1 MEDRMRPIADAVPQG
16 GSRNLTSIFRR
27 RLWVM
32 IPVAMVVLLAATMY
46 AGVQPRL
53 YEASAWMLVSGGGGR
68 GEALLQTEADVW
80 RTLQG
85 DMTMH
90 SRMIRRVEMAE
101 IVREAVGSEDAPH
114 SLLQHIN
121 VGKAPGTSANI
132 IALSYRAPS
141 GEQAQEIINAWAKAY
156 EKDAQDRSINST
168 LRGIEYAE
176 EQIASVEADLRE
188 HEQKMAELELTY
200 MESEISITS
209 DLVSS
214 RMNDLIGQIAA
225 GRVEI
230 EALEAQIEQTRN
242 RLAEEPHEVEEV
254 QQQPSHRAL
263 AIEQQLSQL
272 NVELQKQLQDYYED
286 SPEVQALRK
295 QIQDLE
301 DQLEQRTEMT
311 RTAVTTQA
319 NPIYVKAQDTLI
331 GLYGNLDS
339 LRARQAALQT
349 QLLEQRNLAEKAP
362 AGSIE
367 YSELKR
373 KVDGLQAVHANLLS
387 QLYDLRLKRATA
399 VSPVQL
405 VREADLPRTP
415 VSPQYQA
422 ILGIGFALALLL
434 AALAAVVMD
443 QVDDTFADPDEIRDL
458 LDTRLVGVL
467 PDIDKASQ
475 VELQVGGEH
484 GAARTAFAN
493 AMRMLAST
501 IRIEMARSHI
511 TSMTVTSAGRSEGK
525 SLIAANLAAALA
537 HAGETV
543 LLVDADLHR
552 PRLHTLFDVT
562 RESGLSN
569 LLIGDVTPEQVIQE
583 TEIKNLRVLAS
594 GPLPP
599 SPVDLLAS
607 AHGQEVITQLAGM
620 ASYVIW
626 DTPPA
631 GFIADAT
638 VVAHKTDCTL
648 FVVGKQARRMAVRQT
663 AQNLREIGTQIIGV
677 CANQVRPMGG
687 SYYYYYYYN
696 YYSKKE

>member
-1 MEDRMRPIADAVPQG
+1 
-16 GSRNLTSIFRR
+16 
-27 RLWVM
+27 
-32 IPVAMVVLLAATMY
+32 
-46 AGVQPRL
+46 
-53 YEASAWMLVSGGGGR
+53 
-68 GEALLQTEADVW
+68 
-80 RTLQG
+80 
-85 DMTMH
+85 
-90 SRMIRRVEMAE
+90 E
-101 IVREAVGSEDAPH
+101 IVQQELELDEPAHSMLGSM
-114 SLLQHIN
+114 N
-121 VGKAPGTSANI
+121 VGKVPGASANLI
-132 IALSYRAPS
+132 SLNYRGPKP
-141 GEQAQEIINAWAKAY
+141 EETQTICNVWAKAY
-156 EKDAQDRSINST
+156 QDDARDRTITSTVSGIDYLEK
-168 LRGIEYAE
+168 
-176 EQIASVEADLRE
+176 QIAGVQNDLRDLEQQMADL
-188 HEQKMAELELTY
+188 EQEYLGSGINIA
-200 MESEISITS
+200 SDQGSVRIS
-209 DLVSS
+209 DL
-214 RMNDLIGQIAA
+214 MAQIATS
-225 GRVEI
+225 RVEI
-230 EALEAQIEQTRN
+230 EAVQAQIDRTRS
-242 RLAEEPHEVEEV
+242 RLAEEPREIEEV
-254 QQQPSHRAL
+254 QQEPSYRAA

-272 NVELQKQLQDYYED
+272 HVELQKKLQSYYED
-286 SPEVQALRK
+286 SPEVRALRS
-295 QIQDLE
+295 QVAELE
-301 DQLEQRTEMT
+301 GQLEQRSEMT
-311 RTAVTTQA
+311 RASVTTQA
-319 NPIYVKAQDTLI
+319 NPVYQKAQDSLI
-331 GLYGNLDS
+331 DLYGRLDA
-339 LRARQAALQT
+339 LRATHAALEK
-349 QLLEQRNLAEKAP
+349 QLGEQRALAEMTP

-367 YSELKR
+367 YNELMR
-373 KVDGLQAVHANLLS
+373 KAEGLQTVHATLLS
-387 QLYDLRLKRATA
+387 QLYDLELKRATA

-501 IRIEMARSHI
+501 VRIEMARSHI

-583 TEIKNLRVLAS
+583 TEIKNLRVLTS

-663 AQNLREIGTQIIGV
+663 VQNLREIGTQIIGV